1 MAGFILKN
9 MYLSK
14 IKNVFLFLVASMALT
29 FTACVNQEN
38 NQFNPVE
45 NSIFTR
51 ETNLPNLTP
60 APDFTLETMNGAPF
74 TLSEQEGKIV
84 VLNIWATWCPPCRDE
99 IPDFIEIQNEMKEDV
114 LFLGV
119 SLDEE
124 GWDAVRPFAEEFEI
138 NYPLVVDDGTVTEK
152 YGPIMGIPMSF
163 VINRDGDVEYVIPGM
178 IRREVLQPALEE
190 LAGEKQNEEV

>member
-1 MAGFILKN
+1 MAGFNLKN

-14 IKNVFLFLVASMALT
+14 IKIVILFLYISMALT
-29 FTACVNQEN
+29 FAACINQES
-38 NQFNPVE
+38 NQFNPIE
-45 NSIFTR
+45 NSIFTQD
-51 ETNLPNLTP
+51 TNLPNLAA
-60 APDFTLETMNGAPF
+60 APDFTLDSMDGEPF
-74 TLSEQEGKIV
+74 TLSEQKGKIV

-99 IPDFIEIQNEMKEDV
+99 IPDFIDIQNEMKEDV

-124 GWDAVRPFAEEFEI
+124 GWDVVRPFAEEFEI
-138 NYPLVVDDGTVTEK
+138 NYPLVVDDGTVTEN

-190 LAGEKQNEEV
+190 LATANQSEEK